1 MSSTAKSEGRLIVVK
16 AIAVVLVFLM
26 LLAGVAVK
34 GSLAQPIMRNSVAFG
49 HCRVDSTTTDNCRP
63 FGRFATPVAS
73 NFHVE
78 EIGDLRLELMIVGP
92 DDRGSD
98 MEFAGRL
105 LPAAKARHDPRIF
118 DPM

>member
-1 MSSTAKSEGRLIVVK
+1 MK
-16 AIAVVLVFLM
+16 AIMVVLIFLM
-26 LLAGVAVK
+26 LLAGMAVK
-34 GSLAQPIMRNSVAFG
+34 GSLAQPIMRDSVAFG
-49 HCRVDSTTTDNCRP
+49 HCRVDSVTTDNCRP
-63 FGRFATPVAS
+63 FSRSTTSMAS

-78 EIGDLRLELMIVGP
+78 EIGDLRLELMIVGL

-105 LPAAKARHDPRIF
+105 LPAAKARNDLRIF